1 MLSRLRD
8 FWYEAQK
15 KAKTTARDRGFQ
27 GWNDVAFKMNIYH
40 ILGHFIVLDL
50 LL

>member
-1 MLSRLRD
+1 LRD

-27 GWNDVAFKMNIYH
+27 GWNDVVEGFQTDIYTGRYMVA
-40 ILGHFIVLDL
+40 LY
-50 LL
+50 